1 MKQIEF
7 GMDRLYSD
15 FNNCGFFKKFEIID
29 KKEENDLIKKPDI
42 KEELCYHLFRDLDEK
57 LRQRKLSH
65 LLKNLIMTD

>member
-1 MKQIEF
+1 MKQIGF
-7 GMDRLYSD
+7 GVDRLYSD
-15 FNNCGFFKKFEIID
+15 FNNYGFFKKFEIID
-29 KKEENDLIKKPDI
+29 KKVENDLIKKPDI